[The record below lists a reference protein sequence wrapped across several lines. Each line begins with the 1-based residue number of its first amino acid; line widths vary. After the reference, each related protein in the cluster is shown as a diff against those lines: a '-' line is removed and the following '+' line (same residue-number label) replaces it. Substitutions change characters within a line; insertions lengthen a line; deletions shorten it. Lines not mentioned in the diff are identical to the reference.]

1 MESQKH
7 KKTARGVII
16 IVFVTKEE
24 QEPLSFQQGI
34 RSSTVNLANIKQ
46 FAFYL
51 CLSAQSAC
59 YLLANQDNNANIS
72 ALYSDTYIDESV
84 VNNAE

>member
-59 YLLANQDNNANIS
+59 YCLLFNQHCLHFQ
-72 ALYSDTYIDESV
+72 LYTHQSPL
-84 VNNAE
+84 